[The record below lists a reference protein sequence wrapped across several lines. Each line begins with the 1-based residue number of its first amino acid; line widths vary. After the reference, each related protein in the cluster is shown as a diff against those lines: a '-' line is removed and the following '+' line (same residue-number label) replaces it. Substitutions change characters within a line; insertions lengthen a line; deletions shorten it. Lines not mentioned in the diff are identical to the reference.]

1 MNRCT
6 VPLEKQG
13 MHEKSKQDPAEKHT
27 SLPKQDPAA
36 YDATSMGHRD
46 WANTS
51 PRALDVDVAPPLL

>member
-36 YDATSMGHRD
+36 YVPGTPTLGH
-46 WANTS
+46 S
-51 PRALDVDVAPPLL
+51 